1 MKRNRAWRRKQEH
14 KKKSKVIRDYHNW
27 WGGDWDSRSVGL
39 KSHTPK
45 RCSCAMCGNPRK
57 YFKEQTM
64 QERKASSKIC

>member
-27 WGGDWDSRSVGL
+27 WGDWDSRSVGL

-57 YFKEQTM
+57 YFNEQTM
-64 QERKASSKIC
+64 QERKYEKN